1 MESRKPEATQVQLM
15 GPGEKRQNETLLK
28 PLAISF
34 SVTTLF
40 TRITPLYGSSL
51 LYADPTESSLVVGFC
66 TFLHQVIGELVIVMM
81 LRLVEL
87 TAKSTSCAQT
97 FRNGNRVDRDIKRTL
112 PSSSIFPCYSV
123 FSEIQ
128 ILEPGACPRTQPDI
142 YKSMRP
148 KNRMFF
154 VLRIGRPVGQKS
166 KPLIIPDG
174 KV

>member
-1 MESRKPEATQVQLM
+1 M
-15 GPGEKRQNETLLK
+15 GPGEKRQNE
-28 PLAISF
+28 
-34 SVTTLF
+34 
-40 TRITPLYGSSL
+40 
-51 LYADPTESSLVVGFC
+51 
-66 TFLHQVIGELVIVMM
+66 VIGELVIVMM